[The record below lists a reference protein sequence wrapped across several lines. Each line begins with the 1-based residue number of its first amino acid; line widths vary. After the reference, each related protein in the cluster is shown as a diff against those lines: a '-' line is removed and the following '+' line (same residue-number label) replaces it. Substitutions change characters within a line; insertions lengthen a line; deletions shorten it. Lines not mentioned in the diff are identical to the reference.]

1 VSQANIQKDVTCPI
15 CLELLTMPLSL
26 DCGHS
31 FCQACITAKSMESGT
46 HQGEE
51 GTCPVCQ
58 CKYQFWNLRPN
69 QPLANIAK
77 KVRENMSPQKQ
88 KLCEVHGEKLL
99 TFCKEDGKAICQ
111 HCAQSAEHRGHQIF
125 FIEKVIKEYQEKL
138 QAALKKLRKE
148 HTKVEE
154 HTDCLFLF
162 SYPKNHMQSERQR
175 ILKGFN
181 EMRDILNSEEKKVLQ
196 KLEEDEVNVLDNLI
210 VARDQFAQQKQC
222 LRELI
227 SDIEHQIWGSS
238 VDTVQVRLGLESESW
253 TLKKPNIVSKKLK
266 STFLIPDLSGMLQ
279 VFKGK
284 KMDVML
290 KPVNAIS
297 NITISADKRQVT
309 VVHNFPLKS
318 IYPFDFSAF
327 DILGSQHFSSG
338 KYYWEVD
345 VSGKIAWILGVYS
358 KGRSLKRKGDSGFF
372 FDPKVNHLDVYSR
385 FKPQLGYWV
394 IGLQNESEYKVF
406 EESSTSDSKVLTLF
420 MPVPPCRIGVFLDYE
435 ARIVSF
441 FNVTNHGS
449 LIYKFSECQ
458 FSQTTYPYFNPWNCQ
473 YPITL
478 CPPSS

>member
-125 FIEKVIKEYQEKL
+125 FIEKVIKEYQVVL
-138 QAALKKLRKE
+138 VLVPRSRRCRPLAR
-148 HTKVEE
+148 

-238 VDTVQVRLGLESESW
+238 VDTVQFLPVTPQYSTSQCPKTHLLYICHL
-253 TLKKPNIVSKKLK
+253 TLSF
-266 STFLIPDLSGMLQ
+266 FLT
-279 VFKGK
+279 V
-284 KMDVML
+284 DVML